1 MSSPARPPAAAVHA
15 SPAPVAAPRP
25 DADDRPGG
33 GASAAEVMGNGATVL
48 DTARRRFR
56 RTLPFLL
63 LALVIAAVVVLTTL
77 TRSEADTRPLSPGNA
92 SPGGSRALVQVL
104 QDQGVQVVRPESYAE
119 ALESLSE
126 GTTLFLSDPD
136 RWLNDEQLAGLTG
149 APARIVLAAPTE
161 DQLDVLAPAISTVGP
176 LSDEPDTVEARCDDD
191 DARAAGSITSGGS
204 GYSGPSECFPAA
216 SMTDGSA
223 GGSYVTTANQD
234 TAVIGNA
241 DVLTNEGIA
250 SAGNAA
256 LALRVLG
263 SEPVLVWYLPT
274 TADLATTGTPVDAR
288 NLLPDWINPLMVW
301 LLICSGIAI
310 LWRGRRLGPLA
321 TEPLPVVV
329 RAAETAEGRA
339 RLYQDSKSVQHA
351 AANLQAATLSR
362 LARRLRLPQ
371 SSTRSGIID
380 AAAVRTGRPRPD
392 LARIIDRIPDG
403 NRELVQFSQE
413 LLDLEKE
420 INQQ

>member
-1 MSSPARPPAAAVHA
+1 MDAEARA
-15 SPAPVAAPRP
+15 
-25 DADDRPGG
+25 GG
-33 GASAAEVMGNGATVL
+33 GARAAEVMGNGGTVL

-56 RTLPFLL
+56 RALPYLL
-63 LALVIAAVVVLTTL
+63 LALVVAAVVVLTVL
-77 TRSEADTRPLSPGNA
+77 TRSEEDTRPLSPGNA

-104 QDQGVQVVRPESYAE
+104 QDQGVEVIRPGSYAE
-119 ALESLSE
+119 ARESLSE
-126 GTTLFLSDPD
+126 GATLFLSDPD
-136 RWLNDEQLAGLTG
+136 SWLNDDQLAGLAG
-149 APARIVLAAPTE
+149 ASARTVLAAPTE

-176 LSDEPDTVEARCDDD
+176 LPEEPDTVRAQCDDD
-191 DARAAGSITSGGS
+191 AARAAGSITSGGS
-204 GYSGPSECFPAA
+204 GYSGPAECFPAS
-216 SMTDGSA
+216 SMIDDSA

-234 TAVIGNA
+234 TAVIGNM
-241 DVLTNEGIA
+241 DVLTNGEIS

-256 LALRVLG
+256 LALRALG

-288 NLLPDWINPLMVW
+288 NLLPNWINPLMVW
-301 LLICSGIAI
+301 LLICSGIAM

-351 AANLQAATLSR
+351 AANLRAATLSR
-362 LARRLRLPQ
+362 LAVRLRLPR
-371 SSTRSGIID
+371 SSTRSEIID
-380 AAAVRTGRPRPD
+380 AAAVRTGRPQPD
-392 LARIIDRIPDG
+392 LARIIDRIPDA